1 MTIVLLHREL
11 DDSVLLSDGHESRK
25 KKKTNQGHDQIVK
38 KKKKYLCDSQTNN
51 VVQKKKQ
58 EKRRIDN
65 RIAWLAQQRRSVKV
79 GAVVRRIYSRLYRVS
94 SNISRG
100 ARLKFCRRV
109 RSRFFSDG
117 EEEGGGGMAEA
128 WTPARRPEHRVIQT
142 AISCSFEWKRR
153 EIPLWLMSL
162 ESKKKGEKISE
173 KFLLALLISFF
184 LLLLQV
190 CISGNVKVNR
200 KRKRERKKE

>member
-38 KKKKYLCDSQTNN
+38 KKKNTSAIPKRITWFK
-51 VVQKKKQ
+51 KKKQ
-58 EKRRIDN
+58 EKRQIDN
-65 RIAWLAQQRRSVKV
+65 RIAWLAQQLRSVKV